1 MPTCSSGCTDPH
13 WIRSKSS
20 GGAINILEDG
30 SVWEVDPVDRMDSG
44 LWLET
49 EAVLICGS
57 EMINL
62 ENGESVHLRR
72 LR

>member
-1 MPTCSSGCTDPH
+1 M
-13 WIRSKSS
+13 RSKSS
-20 GGAINILEDG
+20 DGAIIILEDG
-30 SVWEVDPVDRMDSG
+30 SVWEVDAVDRIDWG

-49 EAVLICGS
+49 EDGVIWGS

-62 ENGESVHLRR
+62 ENGESVHVRR

>member
-1 MPTCSSGCTDPH
+1 M
-13 WIRSKSS
+13 RSKSS
-20 GGAINILEDG
+20 DGAINILEDG
-30 SVWEVDPVDRMDSG
+30 SVWEVDPVDRIDSG

-49 EAVLICGS
+49 EDGVIWGS

>member
-20 GGAINILEDG
+20 DGAIISLEDG
-30 SVWEVDPVDRMDSG
+30 SVWEVDAVDRIDSG

-49 EAVLICGS
+49 EDGVIWGS

-62 ENGESVHLRR
+62 ENGESVHVRR

>member
-1 MPTCSSGCTDPH
+1 M
-13 WIRSKSS
+13 RSKSS
-20 GGAINILEDG
+20 DGAIIILEDG
-30 SVWEVDPVDRMDSG
+30 PVWEVDAVDGIDSG

-49 EAVLICGS
+49 EDGVIWGS

-62 ENGESVHLRR
+62 ENGESVHVRR